1 MILIHFLE
9 ADADAKQTRETGKVS
24 TNSKKMAGL
33 PFTQSQLTKFYAFS
47 DSVQNDLLDMKVED
61 AMRLMDLDK
70 FQENQAIEGLFRH
83 YPGSDFGNGGC
94 SIDLIVGCKF

>member
-1 MILIHFLE
+1 MIDSLLE

-70 FQENQAIEGLFRH
+70 FQENRAIEFFAFFAELPR
-83 YPGSDFGNGGC
+83 N
-94 SIDLIVGCKF
+94 